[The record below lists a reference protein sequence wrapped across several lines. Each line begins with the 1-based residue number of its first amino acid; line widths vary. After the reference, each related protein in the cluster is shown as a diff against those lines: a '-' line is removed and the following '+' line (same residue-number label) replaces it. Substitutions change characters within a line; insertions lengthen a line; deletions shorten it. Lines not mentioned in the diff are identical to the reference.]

1 MKINMRR
8 VNKKKKKKKMEKN
21 WVGCLP
27 ITPSLTSAAKQA
39 RSIKKSKT
47 I

>member
-1 MKINMRR
+1 MKINMRS
-8 VNKKKKKKKMEKN
+8 VNNKKKKKKDGNK
-21 WVGCLP
+21 VGCLP